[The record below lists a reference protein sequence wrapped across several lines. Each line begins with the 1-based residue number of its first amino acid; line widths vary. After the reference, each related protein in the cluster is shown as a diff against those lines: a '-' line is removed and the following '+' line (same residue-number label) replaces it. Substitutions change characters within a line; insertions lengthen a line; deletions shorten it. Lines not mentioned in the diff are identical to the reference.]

1 MLLTAFGFALHIQEV
16 FSLWLSRNAPSLVR
30 VPGLYRAEEVLPPS
44 QISSPPLLPPLSP
57 PKSQKHTK
65 KGLLNSSR
73 DLRKGGEGAWSKDP
87 TRGGGGDERW
97 EEKCPQTTHVYVYL
111 CVSQIPPLSKTP
123 GSHLDVLMICMYSRI
138 SWSLSCRHDR

>member
-16 FSLWLSRNAPSLVR
+16 FSLWLSRNVPSLVR

-44 QISSPPLLPPLSP
+44 QISSSPPLPPPQSP
-57 PKSQKHTK
+57 RSIRRRACWIAAETW
-65 KGLLNSSR
+65 G
-73 DLRKGGEGAWSKDP
+73 KGGRGLDRR
-87 TRGGGGDERW
+87 TRRAGEAGDERW